1 MHALV
6 LAAVLG
12 AGIDYWESF
21 YQDLHRHPEVGFK
34 EKRTSAKVAG
44 ELKRLG
50 LKTFEVGGGV
60 VAILENGAGP
70 VTLVRSELDALP
82 ITEETGLPYKSENA
96 GVMHACG
103 HDLHA
108 TTLIA
113 SAEAMKQEKAKWR
126 GTLVFVAQPAEE
138 ILKGAKSMLDAGL
151 AGKIPKPDQCVSM
164 HVNPYVP
171 TGKVGF
177 TAAGPMMTAAD
188 NFEVVFRGF
197 GAHGSQPHKGIDPV
211 VIAAEFVIKMQT
223 LVGREAN
230 PLETAVITVGTI
242 HGGTAGNIIPEEVKL
257 GLTMRTFDAA
267 TRARLVKRIPEIA
280 AGLAKTAAAP
290 EPTVTSVSS
299 VPPVVND
306 AALTDKF
313 RAGVATRIGRDNV
326 VDAALVMA
334 SEDFSL
340 FGPAFGVPV
349 LRFLLGASSDP
360 SFTVSNHNPK
370 FAPQVKT
377 VLPIGI
383 QATVGGLLELH
394 RL

>member
-1 MHALV
+1 MYALV
-6 LAAVLG
+6 LVVALG
-12 AGIDYWESF
+12 AAGDYWESF
-21 YQDLHRHPEVGFK
+21 YQDLHRHPEVAFK
-34 EKRTSAKVAG
+34 EKRTTAKVVA
-44 ELKRLG
+44 EFKRLG
-50 LKTFEVGGGV
+50 LKTFELGGGV

-70 VTLVRSELDALP
+70 VTLVRADLDALP
-82 ITEETGLPYKSENA
+82 LTEETGLPYKSETP

-103 HDLHA
+103 HDLHT

-113 SAEAMKQEKAKWR
+113 SAEVMKQEKAKWR

-138 ILKGAKSMLDAGL
+138 ILKGAQAMLDAGL
-151 AGKIPKPDQCVSM
+151 ASRIPKPDQCVSM

-188 NFEVVFRGF
+188 NFDVVFRGV

-211 VIAAEFVIKMQT
+211 VIASEFVIKMQT
-223 LVGREAN
+223 LVGREVN
-230 PLETAVITVGTI
+230 PLETAVITIGSI
-242 HGGTAGNIIPEEVKL
+242 QGGTAGNIIPEHVKL
-257 GLTMRTFDAA
+257 QLTMRTYDAA
-267 TRARLVKRIPEIA
+267 TRARLLKRIPEIA

-290 EPTVTSVSS
+290 EPIVTATSS

-306 AALTDKF
+306 AALTERF
-313 RAGVATRIGRDNV
+313 RAGAAGRIGKDNV
-326 VDAALVMA
+326 VDAPLVMA

-340 FGPAFGVPV
+340 FGPAFAAPV
-349 LRFLLGASSDP
+349 LRYLLGASSDP
-360 SFTVSNHNPK
+360 SFTISNHSPK

-377 VLPIGI
+377 VLPVGI

-394 RL
+394 KL